1 MSPGNSPAL
10 SCLAGGTVVTFDAGG
25 TVFDPGEVWFRGGTI
40 VAAGAPGAW
49 KPADGEPAEI
59 VDVRGRIVIPGFV
72 NAHSHS
78 YSAILKG
85 TVEKGPLDIYMLDV
99 IAAGNAMTPRECHV
113 SAQLDALNMLR
124 RGVTS
129 VIDHY
134 SERPALTAEGL
145 DGACGGFEEIGIRAT
160 VAPMFSDR
168 PYIETVPL
176 GEDTLPAELR
186 RWYAEQPRPDLARY
200 FAIME
205 EALADRGAPAERV
218 HVMLGVDG
226 VQRCS
231 ERLIEMTGE
240 FQQKHGA
247 GLQTHMLEVKTQA
260 AMRPPGGPGFVRLLA
275 DHGIINDRTS
285 LVHFIWTD
293 DEDIAAA
300 REAGVTVVHC
310 PQSNAMLGAGICPI
324 IRLADEGI
332 PVAFGTDGSNCGP
345 ASYIENLRIG
355 AYLARLA
362 EPDFEKWPDAAGL
375 FHGAGS
381 AGARAMGRPDELGV
395 IAVGACADLAVLNPS
410 GHWHEPMGEIHRHLF
425 YYESGESVESV
436 WVDGRQV
443 VADGKLETV
452 DEEALVSE
460 AAEIA
465 ARRKSAMPEE
475 TRERIAAQYPAF
487 RAMILEQF
495 ESEADI
501 ERRIRL
507 A

>member
-1 MSPGNSPAL
+1 MTSRESPAL
-10 SCLAGGTVVTFDAGG
+10 RCLTGGTVATFDSLG
-25 TVFDPGEVWFRGGTI
+25 TVFDPGEIWFRGGTI
-40 VAAGAPGAW
+40 VAVGAPGSW
-49 KPADGEPAEI
+49 MPEDGEPVETI
-59 VDVRGRIVIPGFV
+59 DVSGRIVIPGFI

-99 IAAGNAMTPRECHV
+99 IAAGSAMTPRQCHV

-145 DGACGGFEEIGIRAT
+145 DGACSGFAEIGIRAT

-176 GEDTLPAELR
+176 GEGALPDDLR
-186 RWYAEQPRPDLARY
+186 RWYEEQPRPDPARY

-205 EALADRGAPAERV
+205 DALADRGSAAGRV

-231 ERLIEMTGE
+231 EQLIRMTGE
-240 FQQKHGA
+240 FQQRHGA
-247 GLQTHMLEVKTQA
+247 GIQTHMLESKTQA

-275 DHGIINDRTS
+275 DHGIINDRSS

-293 DEDIAAA
+293 GDDIAAA

-310 PQSNAMLGAGICPI
+310 PQSNAMLGAGICPVV
-324 IRLADEGI
+324 RLADEGI

-355 AYLARLA
+355 AYLARLT
-362 EPDFEKWPDAAGL
+362 EPDFERWPDAAGL
-375 FHGAGS
+375 LQSAGS
-381 AGARAMGRPDELGV
+381 AGARAMGRPGELGV
-395 IAVGACADLAVLNPS
+395 IDAGACADLVVLNPQ
-410 GHWHEPMGEIHRHLF
+410 GHWHEPMGDIHRHLF

-443 VADGKLETV
+443 VANGRLATI
-452 DEEALVSE
+452 DEDALVSE
-460 AAEIA
+460 AVEIT
-465 ARRKSAMPEE
+465 ARRSGAMSEE
-475 TRERIAAQYPAF
+475 ARERIAAQYPAF
-487 RAMILEQF
+487 REMILEQF
-495 ESEADI
+495 ASETGI

-507 A
+507 V